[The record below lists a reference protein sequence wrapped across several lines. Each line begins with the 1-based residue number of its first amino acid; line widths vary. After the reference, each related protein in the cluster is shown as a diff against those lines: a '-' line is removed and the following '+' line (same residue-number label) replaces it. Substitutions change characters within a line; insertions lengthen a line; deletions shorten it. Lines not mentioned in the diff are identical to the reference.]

1 MNDQSHL
8 LSSSLSWFQ
17 EFQQQQGALLS
28 SPDTLE
34 SSLLSSTTTNHVLAE
49 ENIVEKTLL
58 AIQEKVNIFIFVCL
72 YIRLCVSVS
81 VL

>member
-1 MNDQSHL
+1 MNSL
-8 LSSSLSWFQ
+8 TCLSLSLSWFQ

-28 SPDTLE
+28 STDTLE

-72 YIRLCVSVS
+72 YIRLCVSVG